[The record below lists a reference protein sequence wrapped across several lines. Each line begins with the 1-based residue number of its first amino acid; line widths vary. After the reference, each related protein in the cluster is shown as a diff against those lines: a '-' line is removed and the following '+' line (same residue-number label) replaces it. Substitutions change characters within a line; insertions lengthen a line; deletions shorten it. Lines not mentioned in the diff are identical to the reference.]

1 MLRTARY
8 GLSVRN
14 TDEPENAAD
23 AALKN
28 YLMLQGALQN
38 PAVVPSIRGNGGSI
52 SLTPTI
58 ASGLI

>member
-8 GLSVRN
+8 GLSARN

-28 YLMLQGALQN
+28 YLMLQGAVQN
-38 PAVVPSIRGNGGSI
+38 PAVVPSIRGDSWQRR
-52 SLTPTI
+52 LDFAYTDYR
-58 ASGLI
+58 